1 MWDTVAGVAHVLCL
15 ATGNVEM
22 DPQQDVLLHKKSI
35 HCPTTQ
41 RDGVNEVWRYRNAI
55 FNLGIKMT

>member
-22 DPQQDVLLHKKSI
+22 DPQQDILLDKINKAHTDISAIAKKRI
-35 HCPTTQ
+35 HCPTTHH
-41 RDGVNEVWRYRNAI
+41 DGVNEAWR
-55 FNLGIKMT
+55 